1 MSREC
6 ARESLVLNHCIVY
19 LRRIS
24 TLIHDTN
31 LKHTRD
37 ANWRNDAN
45 EKKQW
50 YFNRT
55 ENVGLIQLVKS

>member
-24 TLIHDTN
+24 KLIHDTN

-45 EKKQW
+45 EKNNDISTARKMW
-50 YFNRT
+50 
-55 ENVGLIQLVKS
+55 V